1 MRLEQTLRSVM
12 RSAKLAFYF
21 GRACLEL
28 LVRRPKNVRE
38 GAEWLHR
45 FCSSVLRAFGVELRV
60 EGRLP
65 ARGALISNHTGYLD
79 IIAYGALGPVV
90 YCAKAEM
97 ERWPVIGFMTR
108 VAGSVFVER
117 GAGGSAARAAV
128 GMRAAAEAGV
138 PVVFFP
144 EGTTSNGTAVL
155 EFRTGLLAQAL
166 AAGEPVTAAHIG
178 YVLGAGNDGAT
189 VEDDVCFWGED
200 APMLKHIFRFV
211 GLQGV
216 HASVR
221 IGEGPI
227 LFSGGELDRKAAAV
241 EARAAVLGVAGGRP
255 GQTHSSR

>member
-1 MRLEQTLRSVM
+1 MAVVRQVV

-28 LVRRPKNVRE
+28 LLRRPRNVTE

-45 FCSSVLRAFGVELRV
+45 FCASVLRAFEVDLRV
-60 EGRLP
+60 EGQLP

-79 IIAYGALGPVV
+79 IMAYGALGPVV

-97 ERWPVIGFMTR
+97 ERWPVIGFMTK

-117 GAGGSAARAAV
+117 GAGGSAARAAA

-155 EFRTGLLAQAL
+155 PFRTGLLAQAL
-166 AAGEPVTAAHIG
+166 AAEEPITAAHIG
-178 YVLGAGNDGAT
+178 YTLDAGNGRAT
-189 VEDDVCFWGED
+189 VEDNVCFWGED

-216 HASVR
+216 HARVR
-221 IGEGPI
+221 IAEVPI
-227 LFSGGELDRKAAAV
+227 AFSGGELDRKEAAV
-241 EARAAVLGVAGGRP
+241 EARAAVLEVAEARLP
-255 GQTHSSR
+255 Q

>member
-1 MRLEQTLRSVM
+1 MRSVV
-12 RSAKLAFYF
+12 RSGKLAFYF

-45 FCSSVLRAFGVELRV
+45 FCSSVLRAFEVELRV

-65 ARGALISNHTGYLD
+65 ARGALISNHLSYVD

-97 ERWPVIGFMTR
+97 EGWPVIGFMTR
-108 VAGSVFVER
+108 MAGSVFVER
-117 GAGGSAARAAV
+117 GAGGAAEQAAA

-144 EGTTSNGTAVL
+144 EGTTSNGTGL
-155 EFRTGLLAQAL
+155 LPFRTGLLAQAL
-166 AAGEPVTAAHIG
+166 AAREPITAAHIG
-178 YVLGAGNDGAT
+178 YALDAGNDGAT
-189 VEDDVCFWGED
+189 VEDDVCFWGD
-200 APMLKHIFRFV
+200 TPMLKHIFRFV

-216 HASVR
+216 SASVR
-221 IGEGPI
+221 IAEGPI
-227 LFSGGELDRKAAAV
+227 VFSGGEVDRKKAAV
-241 EARAAVLGVAGGRP
+241 EARAAVLAVAGG
-255 GQTHSSR
+255 SSF